1 MQVYTENGRNF
12 EDFEKKKREKEKDYT
27 GLIHQQICSQ
37 AIRHQ
42 TGRNLID
49 GTCLSP
55 EPMDT

>member
-1 MQVYTENGRNF
+1 MEELRF
-12 EDFEKKKREKEKDYT
+12 KKKKKKKKRRATQK

-37 AIRHQ
+37 AMRHQ

>member
-1 MQVYTENGRNF
+1 MEGILKIL
-12 EDFEKKKREKEKDYT
+12 KKKKKGKRE
-27 GLIHQQICSQ
+27 GLHRSYSSTNMQPSN
-37 AIRHQ
+37 IRHQ

>member
-1 MQVYTENGRNF
+1 MEGILKIL
-12 EDFEKKKREKEKDYT
+12 KKKKGKGEGLYT